1 MDNTRIAAAREAGI
15 KVQARIRDYNEQLTT
30 KMRKDRG
37 WQDYRTWGEAIT
49 ARIHRQGAAFRSD
62 NPYGATQSPRITGK
76 P

>member
-15 KVQARIRDYNEQLTT
+15 KVQARIRDYNEPLTI
-30 KMRKDRG
+30 KMQKDRD
-37 WQDYRTWGEAIT
+37 WENYNTWGEAIT

-62 NPYGATQSPRITGK
+62 NPYGATQSPHITGK